1 MFIGFEKKSLIGISI
16 VRGGTILKEVIEELE
31 RKNISYELV
40 EHEEVHTISDMEK
53 LGLLDRGYVC
63 KNLFLR
69 NANGKMHFVLSCH
82 HDKEVKLD
90 EVAKKL
96 GSTRL
101 SFGSAERLDKYLKLE
116 NGYVSPFGV
125 LNDESK
131 SVIFVFD
138 KELQGKDRVGFHP
151 NTNKA
156 TVFLAFRDIK
166 KIIEDHG
173 NDVVFIRL

>member
-1 MFIGFEKKSLIGISI
+1 MKDVLDLLDS
-16 VRGGTILKEVIEELE
+16 
-31 RKNISYELV
+31 KNIKYELV
-40 EHEEVHTISDMEK
+40 EHEEVHTIEDMQE
-53 LGLLDRGYVC
+53 LGLLDKGYVC

-82 HDKEVKLD
+82 HEKEVKID
-90 EVAKKL
+90 ELAKKI

-101 SFGSAERLDKYLKLE
+101 SFGSPERLEKYLKLE

-125 LNDESK
+125 INDEST
-131 SVIFVFD
+131 SVIFIFD
-138 KELQGKDRVGFHP
+138 RELQNKDRVGFHP

-156 TVFLAFRDIK
+156 TVYLPFNDVK

-173 NDVVFIRL
+173 NDVVFITL

>member
-1 MFIGFEKKSLIGISI
+1 M
-16 VRGGTILKEVIEELE
+16 KEVLDVLNS
-31 RKNISYELV
+31 KNIKYDLIS
-40 EHEEVHTISDMEK
+40 HKEVHTMEDMEK
-53 LGLLDRGYVC
+53 IGLLEKGYVC

-69 NANGKMHFVLSCH
+69 NANGKMHFVLSCLH
-82 HDKEVKLD
+82 NKQINLNEI
-90 EVAKKL
+90 AKKI

-101 SFGSAERLDKYLKLE
+101 SFGSKERLEKYLKLE

-131 SVIFVFD
+131 SVIFIFD
-138 KELQGKDRVGFHP
+138 KELKDKDKVGFHP

-156 TVFLAFRDIK
+156 TIYLAFKDMQ

-173 NDVVFIRL
+173 NDVIFIQI

>member
-1 MFIGFEKKSLIGISI
+1 M
-16 VRGGTILKEVIEELE
+16 
-31 RKNISYELV
+31 
-40 EHEEVHTISDMEK
+40 DK
-53 LGLLDRGYVC
+53 LGLLDKGYVC

-82 HDKEVKLD
+82 HSKEVQVQ
-90 EVAKKL
+90 EVAKKI

-101 SFGSAERLDKYLKLE
+101 SFGSAERLEKYLKLE

-125 LNDESK
+125 INDESK
-131 SVIFVFD
+131 SVIFIFD
-138 KELQGKDRVGFHP
+138 KEIQNENKVGFHP

-156 TVFLAFRDIK
+156 TLYLAFKDVK

-173 NDVVFIRL
+173 NDVVFIKL

>member
-1 MFIGFEKKSLIGISI
+1 
-16 VRGGTILKEVIEELE
+16 LKEVLNLLDS
-31 RKNISYELV
+31 KNIKYELV
-40 EHEEVHTISDMEK
+40 EHEEVHTIEDMQK
-53 LGLLDRGYVC
+53 LGLLDKGYVC

-82 HDKEVKLD
+82 HSKDVQVQ
-90 EVAKKL
+90 EVAKKI

-125 LNDESK
+125 INDESK

-138 KELQGKDRVGFHP
+138 REVENQQKVGFHP

-156 TVFLAFRDIK
+156 TVYLAFKDVK

>member
-1 MFIGFEKKSLIGISI
+1 
-16 VRGGTILKEVIEELE
+16 LKEVLNLLDS
-31 RKNISYELV
+31 KNIKYELV
-40 EHEEVHTISDMEK
+40 EHEEVHTIEDMQK
-53 LGLLDRGYVC
+53 LGLLDKGYVC

-82 HDKEVKLD
+82 HNKDVQVQ

-96 GSTRL
+96 GTTRL
-101 SFGSAERLDKYLKLE
+101 SFGSAERLEKYLKLQ

-125 LNDESK
+125 INDESK

-138 KELQGKDRVGFHP
+138 REIQDNENVGFHP

-156 TVFLAFRDIK
+156 TVFLAFKEVK

>member
-1 MFIGFEKKSLIGISI
+1 MDKVL
-16 VRGGTILKEVIEELE
+16 EVLNQN
-31 RKNISYELV
+31 NIKYELV
-40 EHEEVHTISDMEK
+40 EHEEVHTIEDMEK
-53 LGLLDRGYVC
+53 LGLLDKGYVC

-82 HDKEVKLD
+82 HSKNVEVQ
-90 EVAKKL
+90 EIAKKI

-101 SFGSAERLDKYLKLE
+101 SFGSAERLEKYLKLE
-116 NGYVSPFGV
+116 HGYVSTFGV

-138 KELQGKDRVGFHP
+138 IELQGKDKVGFHP

-156 TVFLAFRDIK
+156 TVYLAFNDVK

>member
-1 MFIGFEKKSLIGISI
+1 MKDVLDLLTSKKIQ
-16 VRGGTILKEVIEELE
+16 
-31 RKNISYELV
+31 YELI
-40 EHEEVHTISDMEK
+40 EHPEVHTIEDMEK
-53 LGLLDRGYVC
+53 LGLLEKGYVC

-82 HDKEVKLD
+82 HEKPIHLD

-101 SFGSAERLDKYLKLE
+101 SFGSVERLNTYLKLE

-125 LNDESK
+125 LNDEST

-138 KELQGKDRVGFHP
+138 KELDGKDKVGFHP
-151 NTNKA
+151 NTNTA
-156 TVFLAFRDIK
+156 TIFLAFKDVK
-166 KIIEDHG
+166 KIIQDHG

>member
-1 MFIGFEKKSLIGISI
+1 ME
-16 VRGGTILKEVIEELE
+16 EVLDLLN
-31 RKNISYELV
+31 KQNIKYELV
-40 EHEEVHTISDMEK
+40 EHEEVHTIEDMQE
-53 LGLLDRGYVC
+53 LGLLDKGYVC

-82 HDKEVKLD
+82 HSKEVQVQ
-90 EVAKKL
+90 EIAKKI

-101 SFGSAERLDKYLKLE
+101 SFGSAERLEKYLKLE

-125 LNDESK
+125 INDESK
-131 SVIFVFD
+131 SVIFIFD
-138 KELQGKDRVGFHP
+138 KEIQNQKRVGFHP

-156 TVFLAFRDIK
+156 TVYLDFKDVK

-173 NDVVFIRL
+173 NDIVFIKL